1 MTKLRDT
8 LITSLLLL
16 VFIHILVAMCFP
28 VTYGL
33 WLQKI
38 DTGRYEFLEEFGGS
52 K

>member
-16 VFIHILVAMCFP
+16 AFVHVLIAMCFP

-38 DTGRYEFLEEFGGS
+38 DTGRYEYMNGS
-52 K
+52 GE